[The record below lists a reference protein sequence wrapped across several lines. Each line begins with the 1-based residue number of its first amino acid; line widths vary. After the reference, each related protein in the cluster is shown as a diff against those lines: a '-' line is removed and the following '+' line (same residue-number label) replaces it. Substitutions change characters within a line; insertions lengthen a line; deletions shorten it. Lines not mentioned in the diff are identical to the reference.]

1 MSVIVDFSIFPMDKG
16 ESVSQYVARAV
27 DIIHASGLPYELN
40 PMGTCVE
47 GDWPDVLKVVDHC
60 FQELQKDSSRIYLTV
75 KADYRKGTSD
85 RLKRKVASVQEKL
98 DRSE

>member
-1 MSVIVDFSIFPMDKG
+1 MSVIVDFSIFPTDKG

-27 DIIHASGLPYELN
+27 KIVQASGLPYELN
-40 PMGTCVE
+40 PMGTCIE
-47 GDWPDVLKVVDHC
+47 GDWPYILKVVDHC
-60 FQELQKDSSRIYLTV
+60 FQELQKDSRRIYLTV